1 MPLTL
6 SLTLDAETSDAL
18 SEYVATNKAASPEAL
33 LTDSVL
39 TPFLAGLVTAK
50 RASTVQQIHTA
61 TELLPYADRVELAQI
76 NLDFI
81 TAKLTP

>member
-1 MPLTL
+1 MTLTI
-6 SLTLDAETSDAL
+6 TLDAETTDAL
-18 SEYVATNKAASPEAL
+18 AEYVATNKAASPEAL

-50 RASTVQQIHTA
+50 RAAVIASIGAGTA
-61 TELLPYADRVELAQI
+61 ALPYADRNELAQI
-76 NLDFI
+76 NRDFI